1 MAQPLTF
8 VLSVPETPEDH
19 GPEPS
24 PYDESEV
31 HDSFYQL
38 IQEQSQWVAE
48 EGLELQQRE
57 PGPPETPGSG
67 HQTLLGPEDPLVHS
81 TATLRILASMP
92 SRTIGRS
99 RGAIISQYYNRTVR
113 LRRRVSRPEL
123 RGVGRSARPSLRLYD
138 LELDPVALE
147 EEEKRFLLVK
157 ELQGLPVAQ
166 RDHML
171 RGMPLGL
178 AEKRCLREESR
189 TLTRKRRGRRGRR
202 GLLPCCGRLR
212 DACVL
217 ALHSL
222 GLGLLSGLHALMP
235 WRYALKRI
243 GGQFGSSVLSYF
255 LFLKTLLAFNAL
267 LLLPLLAFLVGVQ
280 AAFPPPASPGAVPA
294 FTGLE
299 LLTGAGRFTHTVM
312 YYGYYSNTTLN
323 QPCVPPLDG
332 QCSREADGLP
342 YNMPLAYLFTVG
354 VAFFITCIT
363 LVYSMSHSFGESY
376 RVGSTAGVHAVTVFC
391 SWDHKVTQK
400 RASRVQ
406 HDNIRTHLKE
416 LLAEWQLRQVPQS
429 LCGRLRQVAVL
440 GLVWLLCLGTALG
453 CTVAVYAFSE
463 LTIKSPVSTEQ
474 EGALLALPT
483 VVCVLNLGAPYLYR
497 CLAALERH
505 DSPVLE
511 VYVAIC
517 RNLILKMVILGILC
531 YHWLGR
537 RVGVL
542 KEQCWENFV
551 GQELYRLMVL
561 DFIFVLLDTL
571 FGELVWRLISEKKLK
586 REKPEFDIAGNVL
599 ELIYGQ
605 TLTWLGVLFSPL
617 LPAIQIIKL
626 LCLFYVKK
634 TSLMANCQAPRRPWL
649 ASHMSTV
656 FVSLL
661 CFPSFLGAAVFL
673 CYAVWQVRPSST
685 CGPFRTLDTMYEA
698 GKVWVRRLEQAG
710 PSVSWVPWIHRYLV
724 ENTFPVYLVSA
735 LLLAVIYLNIQVVKG
750 QRRVMCLLKE
760 QISNV
765 SAPPCPG
772 ATSWLAQPPNSLGP
786 PAGWHSSPSPAA
798 ERLALLVGVVRTEQR
813 RGVKPLGRRD
823 PSGQGSRGRAQGGTG
838 WGLGFGLRLRRA
850 AC

>member
-57 PGPPETPGSG
+57 PGPLETPGSG

-323 QPCVPPLDG
+323 QPCVPPLHG

-798 ERLALLVGVVRTEQR
+798 ERLAL
-813 RGVKPLGRRD
+813 
-823 PSGQGSRGRAQGGTG
+823 RGRTKSS
-838 WGLGFGLRLRRA
+838 
-850 AC
+850 

>member
-166 RDHML
+166 RDHVL

-332 QCSREADGLP
+332 GQCSREADGLP

-406 HDNIRTHLKE
+406 HDNIRTHL
-416 LLAEWQLRQVPQS
+416 
-429 LCGRLRQVAVL
+429 
-440 GLVWLLCLGTALG
+440 
-453 CTVAVYAFSE
+453 
-463 LTIKSPVSTEQ
+463 KSPVSTEQ

-626 LCLFYVKK
+626 LCLFYIKK

-750 QRRVMCLLKE
+750 QRRVMYLLKE
-760 QISNV
+760 QISNE
-765 SAPPCPG
+765 G
-772 ATSWLAQPPNSLGP
+772 EDKIFLINKL
-786 PAGWHSSPSPAA
+786 HSVY
-798 ERLALLVGVVRTEQR
+798 ERKE
-813 RGVKPLGRRD
+813 
-823 PSGQGSRGRAQGGTG
+823 
-838 WGLGFGLRLRRA
+838 RRA
-850 AC
+850 GRTQEAEQLAGDLDTW